1 MGKGGIKR
9 LDLDAKGKT
18 PKFTE
23 MTGRRCLHDCMHTT
37 WPDVCAFKLLPL

>member
-23 MTGRRCLHDCMHTT
+23 ITGRRCLHDCMHTT
-37 WPDVCAFKLLPL
+37 IGVCAFKLLPL